1 MSANLK
7 NFMKETSVM
16 DSSKGAITTQ
26 TNPVAQDDASLGVS
40 LDVSPKKFSS
50 LKRSVNMILGDSL
63 THSVNIGELE
73 RVTGRQVMQKSFT
86 DIIRQALPP
95 DKS

>member
-7 NFMKETSVM
+7 NFMKETSIM

-40 LDVSPKKFSS
+40 LDVSNP
-50 LKRSVNMILGDSL
+50 NNP
-63 THSVNIGELE
+63 NIIG
-73 RVTGRQVMQKSFT
+73 QV
-86 DIIRQALPP
+86 
-95 DKS
+95 